1 MTSFMKLY
9 TARSSDSGLR
19 PPSLKEAQSADKE
32 FWSEVFRLVNED
44 SDSWDM
50 ESAVTEVLEVK
61 NILSIHMMQRPRTA
75 KGKGNGKG
83 KDVGKVFNPKGKG
96 KGKGKGK
103 SFWDRSNLSKKTWQ
117 SNWGKT
123 TSDGIQFCHR
133 FHLYNTCTS
142 PQCKFSHSCP
152 VIVNG
157 KVCGQ
162 KHRAYD
168 HPKGKN

>member
-1 MTSFMKLY
+1 MQTRNFGRRSFDWSMK
-9 TARSSDSGLR
+9 TRIHGIWNRQWLR
-19 PPSLKEAQSADKE
+19 
-32 FWSEVFRLVNED
+32 FF
-44 SDSWDM
+44 
-50 ESAVTEVLEVK
+50 EVK
-61 NILSIHMMQRPRTA
+61 NLLSIHMMQRPRTA

-83 KDVGKVFNPKGKG
+83 KDFGKVFNPKGKG

-123 TSDGIQFCHR
+123 TSDGTQFCHR